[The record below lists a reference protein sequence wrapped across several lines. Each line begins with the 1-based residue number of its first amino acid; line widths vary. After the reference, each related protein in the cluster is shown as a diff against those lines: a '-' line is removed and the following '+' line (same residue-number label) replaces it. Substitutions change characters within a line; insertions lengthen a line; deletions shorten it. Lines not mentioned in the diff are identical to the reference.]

1 MPVST
6 SSAKTCP
13 TTCPFLKTTCYAD
26 SGPLALH
33 WKKVTD
39 DERGVDFDEFV
50 EAISNLPEGQLW
62 RHNQAGD
69 LPGTGNRI
77 NTMQLAR
84 LVLANRGK
92 RGFTYTHK
100 PVLNNPS
107 NREVVAAANRDG
119 FTINLSA
126 NNPDNA
132 DDLYDLDIGPVTVVL
147 PTDAP
152 DVAYTPAGRKIVT
165 CPAQTRENVN
175 CMKCQICA
183 NSKRNYIVGFLAH
196 GVRAR
201 KMSEMVRG

>member
-13 TTCPFLKTTCYAD
+13 TACPFLKTTCYAD

-50 EAISNLPEGQLW
+50 EAIEHLEEDQLW

-69 LPGTGNRI
+69 LPGIGNRI
-77 NTMQLAR
+77 NVAQLAR
-84 LVLANRGK
+84 LVAANHGK

-100 PVLNNPS
+100 PVLDNPA
-107 NREVVAAANRDG
+107 NARAVKAANDNG

-126 NNPDNA
+126 NNPQNA
-132 DDLYDLDIGPVTVVL
+132 DDLYDLNVGPVTVVL
-147 PTDAP
+147 PTDSP
-152 DVAYTPAGRKIVT
+152 DVSYTPAGHKIVT
-165 CPAQTRENVN
+165 CPAQTRENVT
-175 CMKCQICA
+175 CMKCKIC
-183 NSKRNYIVGFLAH
+183 SIPDRQYIVGFLAH

-201 KMSEMVRG
+201 KMSEMVR